1 MTRAIKVGERAP
13 DPHVQDGS
21 GREVPLSTFWR
32 ERPLVLAFL
41 RHFG

>member
-1 MTRAIKVGERAP
+1 MSRRLEVGQRAP
-13 DPHVQDGS
+13 DPVVLDGS

-32 ERPLVLAFL
+32 ERPVVLAFL